1 MPNKNAICV
10 TLYYKEY
17 KYIKLKKL
25 FIIFKK
31 GRDGCR
37 VATSDPK
44 GGWRHLWGNHPFLS
58 FFFLFFFLNNNNNNI
73 VFSFI
78 YLYIFLLNNDTCF
91 VFVGLDVQTKRSLL
105 NYVRKLSP

>member
-1 MPNKNAICV
+1 MAVGWQRATPK
-10 TLYYKEY
+10 
-17 KYIKLKKL
+17 
-25 FIIFKK
+25 
-31 GRDGCR
+31 
-37 VATSDPK
+37 VAGATCGATTPF
-44 GGWRHLWGNHPFLS
+44 FLS
-58 FFFLFFFLNNNNNNI
+58 FFFFFLNNNNNNI